1 MKNTRDFDGFM
12 SEHVNI
18 NQSRLN
24 RLNSG
29 VKGVSEHL
37 AKNLEGFQKVERQGS
52 YALRTIT
59 KPVNDHEYD
68 ADILL
73 YMECVPGKASGQYI
87 EDVYQCMKGN
97 QTYADKAHRKT
108 RCVVVDYAGD
118 FHLDIVPC
126 IDIEGQ
132 QFICNRKTNEFEPTD
147 GTGYRDWFNAKNSIT
162 SGNLKRVTRLF
173 KYLRDHKQTFT
184 APSILLTTLIGNAV
198 YDSDAGDEFRTL
210 PDTLVKIS
218 NRIDAF
224 LQANSSMPTIVNPA
238 LPEEDFVRH
247 WDQDTYNNF
256 RNMFNSYTQRINK
269 AFEET
274 DRQRSVDKWRNLFGD
289 GFGSSS
295 SGDSGSGTSPRTRA
309 ASAARLGGVSGT
321 VKPRRPYAR

>member
-37 AKNLEGFQKVERQGS
+37 AKNLKGFQKVERQGS

-68 ADILL
+68 ADVLL
-73 YMECVPGKASGQYI
+73 YMDYVPGKAPAQYI
-87 EDVYQCMKGN
+87 KDVYQCMKGN

-224 LQANSSMPTIVNPA
+224 LQANFSMPTIVNPA

-289 GFGSSS
+289 GFGSS
-295 SGDSGSGTSPRTRA
+295 GSGSTPRTRA
-309 ASAARLGGVSGT
+309 PSVVRSSTVSGVVT
-321 VKPRRPYAR
+321 PRKPYAR